1 MSLSYPPR
9 TPRNR
14 RRLTGEAPLYDRRV
28 PKIADELA
36 RVTLFSGLNGRQL
49 RKLAQ
54 QVKEREFRPGVT
66 IVEEGTMSGVGF
78 FILADGEAAVTVDGV
93 EVTRL
98 GPGDHFGELAL
109 LSEDVRTAS
118 VTAVTRVRCLVIAF
132 WDFRRFAK
140 DNPDV
145 SWKLLQHLASL
156 LTGERDR
163 RARASALTG

>member
-1 MSLSYPPR
+1 
-9 TPRNR
+9 
-14 RRLTGEAPLYDRRV
+14 LTGEAPLYDRRV
-28 PKIADELA
+28 PTIADELA
-36 RVTLFSGLNGRQL
+36 RVTLFSGLNGRQR

-54 QVKEREFRPGVT
+54 QVKVREFRPGVT

-78 FILADGEAAVTVDGV
+78 FILADGEAAVSVDGV

-140 DNPDV
+140 ENPDV

>member
-1 MSLSYPPR
+1 MSLFYPAR
-9 TPRNR
+9 TARNR
-14 RRLTGEAPLYDRRV
+14 LRLTGEAPLYDRRV

-78 FILADGEAAVTVDGV
+78 FILADGEVAVSVDGM

-140 DNPDV
+140 EHPDV
-145 SWKLLQHLASL
+145 SWKLLQHLAGMI
-156 LTGERDR
+156 TGERER
-163 RARASALTG
+163 RARAALSVG

>member
-1 MSLSYPPR
+1 MPS
-9 TPRNR
+9 
-14 RRLTGEAPLYDRRV
+14 
-28 PKIADELA
+28 IADDLA
-36 RVTLFSGLNGRQL
+36 RVTLFSGLSGRQL

-54 QVKEREFRPGVT
+54 HVKEREFRPGVT

-78 FILADGEAAVTVDGV
+78 FILADGEAAVSVDGV

-140 DNPDV
+140 ENPDV
-145 SWKLLQHLASL
+145 SWKLLQHLAML

-163 RARASALTG
+163 RGACVGPDGLTTHDCAARRERHASLLS

>member
-1 MSLSYPPR
+1 MP
-9 TPRNR
+9 T
-14 RRLTGEAPLYDRRV
+14 
-28 PKIADELA
+28 IAEELA

-49 RKLAQ
+49 RKLAH

-118 VTAVTRVRCLVIAF
+118 VTAVTRVRCFVIAF

-140 DNPDV
+140 ENPDV
-145 SWKLLQHLASL
+145 SWKLLQHLAML

>member
-1 MSLSYPPR
+1 MP
-9 TPRNR
+9 T
-14 RRLTGEAPLYDRRV
+14 
-28 PKIADELA
+28 IAEELA

-78 FILADGEAAVTVDGV
+78 FILADGEAAVSVDGV

-140 DNPDV
+140 ENPDV
-145 SWKLLQHLASL
+145 SLEAAAAPRHAPHGRARPSRTRVGADGLTTRDCAARRERRASL
-156 LTGERDR
+156 L
-163 RARASALTG
+163 S

>member
-1 MSLSYPPR
+1 M
-9 TPRNR
+9 
-14 RRLTGEAPLYDRRV
+14 
-28 PKIADELA
+28 
-36 RVTLFSGLNGRQL
+36 
-49 RKLAQ
+49 
-54 QVKEREFRPGVT
+54 
-66 IVEEGTMSGVGF
+66 
-78 FILADGEAAVTVDGV
+78 

>member
-1 MSLSYPPR
+1 MP
-9 TPRNR
+9 TIV
-14 RRLTGEAPLYDRRV
+14 D
-28 PKIADELA
+28 DLA

-49 RKLAQ
+49 RKLAH

-78 FILADGEAAVTVDGV
+78 FIVADGEAAVSVDGV

-98 GPGDHFGELAL
+98 GPSDHFGELAL

-132 WDFRRFAK
+132 WDFRRFATREPGRVVEAAAAPRR
-140 DNPDV
+140 DPHGRARPSRTRVGADG
-145 SWKLLQHLASL
+145 LTTRDCAARGERRASL
-156 LTGERDR
+156 L
-163 RARASALTG
+163 S